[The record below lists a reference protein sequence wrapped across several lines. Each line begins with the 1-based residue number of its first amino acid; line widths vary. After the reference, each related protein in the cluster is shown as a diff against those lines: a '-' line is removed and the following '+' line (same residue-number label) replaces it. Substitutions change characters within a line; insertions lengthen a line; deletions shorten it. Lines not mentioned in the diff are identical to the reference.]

1 VKDVW
6 QRQFLTSPAAGGL
19 VDVGDVV
26 PPGVVPVG
34 ELVGVVGLDV
44 QPGRRTK
51 TSVKTMTILIK
62 IANMFLFMYSLRANF
77 GT

>member
-62 IANMFLFMYSLRANF
+62 IANILFFIQSLHEN
-77 GT
+77 

>member
-1 VKDVW
+1 V
-6 QRQFLTSPAAGGL
+6 GGL

-34 ELVGVVGLDV
+34 ELVGVVELEV

-51 TSVKTMTILIK
+51 TSVKTMTMLSK
-62 IANMFLFMYSLRANF
+62 IANIIFFMYSLRANF
-77 GT
+77 ETEIFRLTSRRVNSFL